1 MKRMTKSALVAT
13 SVLLIVVLTVA
24 LCGCSLS
31 DFPLFGGGSSGN
43 STYGNFNKLNIDV
56 DSYDTDPDG
65 SNTTKVAGIAMA
77 ATYEI
82 SCDITFT
89 YTTRSYGFGGTS
101 YRTAEGTS
109 SASGTGFAID
119 EDGYMITNAHVINV
133 EDWSNYTNFAIMS
146 RTVYAAREDINER
159 FKCEIIAYNEQL
171 DLALLKIDTEGQ
183 TANLNYLPFFDF
195 AETSANGKMTLN
207 YGETAIAIGNANG
220 YGISITKGVVSA
232 PLRRFQ
238 NSNGTVTLAV
248 QTDAA
253 INPGNSGGPL
263 CNAYAAVIGVNSF
276 KIVTTNTENMGY
288 AIPSYVVT
296 EFIDSLINGTY
307 DTAKTVSSTH
317 GKAFSG
323 TVDVTYYLATSRA
336 YTSDGSNLVSNNAK

>member
-43 STYGNFNKLNIDV
+43 STYGNFNKLNINV

-109 SASGTGFAID
+109 SARGTGFAID

-133 EDWSNYTNFAIMS
+133 EDWSNYTNFTIVS
-146 RTVYAAREDINER
+146 RTVYAAREGINER

-232 PLRRFQ
+232 PVRRFQ
-238 NSNGTVTLAV
+238 SSNGTFTLAV

-276 KIVTTNTENMGY
+276 KIVTTNTEYMDMQY
-288 AIPSYVVT
+288 
-296 EFIDSLINGTY
+296 
-307 DTAKTVSSTH
+307 
-317 GKAFSG
+317 
-323 TVDVTYYLATSRA
+323 SR
-336 YTSDGSNLVSNNAK
+336 TW